1 MILGIDEAGRGAVL
15 GPLVLAGVMFENKKS
30 IFKALAAAGVRDSKL
45 LTSQKR
51 AELAS
56 LVFKQKNRLATEKI
70 APAILDKYS
79 LNDLEAKRTA
89 RIINKLKPKAVFVD
103 VPASGKGI
111 ERYCDKIRSACKH
124 KAKIIGGN
132 KMESVSLA
140 VAAASIIAKETRE
153 KEVRKLH
160 KIYGDF
166 GSGYPSDPRTIKW
179 LARFDS
185 IRSRQARRGITK
197 KAWPEI
203 VRTKWKTI
211 SSL

>member
-15 GPLVLAGVMFENKKS
+15 GPLVLAGVMFEDKKS
-30 IFKALAAAGVRDSKL
+30 IFKVLAAAGVKDSKL

-51 AELAS
+51 AELAAI
-56 LVFKQKNRLATEKI
+56 VAKQKTRLATEKI
-70 APAILDKYS
+70 SPAILDKYS

-89 RIINKLKPKAVFVD
+89 RIINKLKPKSVFVD
-103 VPASGKGI
+103 VPASGRGI
-111 ERYCDKIRSACKH
+111 DRYCDKIRGACKH
-124 KAKIIGGN
+124 RAKIKGGN
-132 KMESVSLA
+132 KMESISIA

-166 GSGYPSDPRTIKW
+166 GSGYPSDPKTKKW
-179 LARFDS
+179 LASQHRV
-185 IRSRQARRGITK
+185 K

-203 VRTKWKTI
+203 VRTKWKT
-211 SSL
+211 LENF

>member
-1 MILGIDEAGRGAVL
+1 L
-15 GPLVLAGVMFENKKS
+15 GPLVLAGVMFEDKKS
-30 IFKALAAAGVRDSKL
+30 VFKALAAAGVKDSKL
-45 LTSQKR
+45 LTNQKR
-51 AELAS
+51 SELATFVS
-56 LVFKQKNRLATEKI
+56 KQKTRLATEKI
-70 APAILDKYS
+70 APAILDRYS

-103 VPASGKGI
+103 VPASGRGI
-111 ERYCDKIRSACKH
+111 ERYCDKIRTSCKH
-124 KAKIIGGN
+124 KTKIIGGN

-166 GSGYPSDPRTIKW
+166 GSGYPSDPKTKKW
-179 LARFDS
+179 LT
-185 IRSRQARRGITK
+185 RQRGAK

-211 SSL
+211 ASL